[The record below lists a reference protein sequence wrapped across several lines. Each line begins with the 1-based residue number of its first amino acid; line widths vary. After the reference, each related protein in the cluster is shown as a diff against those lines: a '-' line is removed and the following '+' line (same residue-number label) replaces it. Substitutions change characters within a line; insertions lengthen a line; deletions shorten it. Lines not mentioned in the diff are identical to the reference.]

1 LPCYF
6 KFTIV
11 KMQRFVE
18 ISLQKWATKKLHK
31 PLLIRGARQV
41 GKSWSIRN
49 LGKTHFKGN
58 YIELNLEKNPNLHP
72 IFKQNFDVSRI
83 IQELELV
90 LGSNIV
96 VGKTL
101 VFIDEIQECPEA
113 ILALRYFYED
123 MPNLH
128 IIAAGSLLEFVLT
141 DISFPVG
148 RVEQL
153 AMYPMT
159 FIEFLWA
166 INKAKLA
173 TVLQQ
178 KPTTQSDVILQE
190 IKLALQKYFIVGGMP
205 ECVNVF
211 TATNS
216 FLEVQKIQEDLLFT
230 YQQDFNKYKPNVNT
244 DCINDVL
251 QNCVQKVGQQI
262 VYTKLSDRFTMP
274 TIKKA
279 FESLTQARL
288 LHKVKNVS
296 VAGLPLTATGKQF
309 KAIFLDIGLL
319 VKYSGINTA
328 KELENETLLGM
339 FKGALA
345 EQFVGQEIIAAK
357 NELMYW
363 ARTEKNSAAEVDYVI
378 EQDGNIIPI
387 EVKAA
392 AKGALRSLHLLL
404 DTYPKIKKAYI
415 FSEAPLGTMDKFQFI
430 PIGYVSKMLQD

>member
-1 LPCYF
+1 
-6 KFTIV
+6 
-11 KMQRFVE
+11 MQRIIE
-18 ISLQKWATKKLHK
+18 ISLQEWASKKQHK
-31 PLLIRGARQV
+31 PLLVRGARQV

-49 LGKTHFKGN
+49 LGKTYFKGN
-58 YIELNLEKNPNLHP
+58 FIEINLEKNPNLHA
-72 IFKQNFDVSRI
+72 IFKQNFDVTRI

-90 LGSNIV
+90 LGSNIT

-123 MPNLH
+123 MPDLH

-159 FIEFLWA
+159 FMEFLWA
-166 INKAKLA
+166 INKTKLA
-173 TVLQQ
+173 THLQE
-178 KPTTQSDVILQE
+178 KPVTQSDIVLQE
-190 IKLALQKYFIVGGMP
+190 IKLALQKYIVVGGMP
-205 ECVNVF
+205 ECVQVF
-211 TATNS
+211 TETNS
-216 FLEVQKIQEDLLFT
+216 YVEVQKIQEDLLFT
-230 YQQDFNKYKPNVNT
+230 YQQDFNKYKPTVNT

-262 VYTKLSDRFTMP
+262 IYTKLSDRFTMP

-279 FESLTQARL
+279 FEALTQARL

-296 VAGLPLTATGKQF
+296 LAGLPLTATGKQF
-309 KAIFLDIGLL
+309 KTIFLDIGLL
-319 VKYSGINTA
+319 VKYSGLNIA
-328 KELENETLLGM
+328 KELEQETLLGM

-345 EQFVGQEIIAAK
+345 EQFVGQEIVAVK
-357 NELMYW
+357 NELTYW
-363 ARTEKNSAAEVDYVI
+363 ARTEKNSTAEIDYVM

-387 EVKAA
+387 EVKSA
-392 AKGALRSLHLLL
+392 AKGALKSLHLLL
-404 DTYPKIKKAYI
+404 DTYPHIKKSYI
-415 FSEAPLGTMDKFQFI
+415 FSEAPMGVINKFHFI
-430 PIGYVSKMLQD
+430 PIGYVSKMLLN